1 MDNLYVGFPLYR
13 EAQVDNLYVRFPHKI
28 RTHPSKVKPPVDQL
42 LQNKMGEGVVVTG
55 NGKRPPQ
62 SESGSDVWND
72 VTFTYPEP
80 ASTGRNLVARQ
91 DLVWQVPDARP
102 TAVLEYI
109 WSIWLSITL
118 CIIGSHKVTS
128 TISIVE

>member
-1 MDNLYVGFPLYR
+1 MINNSINTKNENNDKFPTKHKQETASREYVTECYSIDG
-13 EAQVDNLYVRFPHKI
+13 
-28 RTHPSKVKPPVDQL
+28 S
-42 LQNKMGEGVVVTG
+42 VVVTG

-128 TISIVE
+128 TISILATM

>member
-1 MDNLYVGFPLYR
+1 MKGTVAYTKHLPC
-13 EAQVDNLYVRFPHKI
+13 
-28 RTHPSKVKPPVDQL
+28 
-42 LQNKMGEGVVVTG
+42 VVVTG

-80 ASTGRNLVARQ
+80 ASTGRNLVARK

-102 TAVLEYI
+102 QAVLEYI
-109 WSIWLSITL
+109 WSIWLSIAL
-118 CIIGSHKVTS
+118 YIIGSHKVTS
-128 TISIVE
+128 TISILATMQIGPSDF